1 MTTKCLEAL
10 RDGMAAIV
18 ATDTVYGLAA
28 LPGST
33 GYASIFE
40 LKKRPADQ
48 VLPWLVH
55 DVDVLDAL
63 ADDVPAYACRLAQMF
78 WPARSPSCCML
89 RRPHMS
95 WAVSRRTGRSHCAA
109 PMMPGCLPFST
120 SSEVRSLARLPM
132 CMASPRPHLLQMF
145 PPRCED
151 CLVVTLCPK
160 RAMTVA
166 RPRLWIARVLIRR
179 SCVKGRYPSK
189 SYSM

>member
-40 LKKRPADQ
+40 LKKRPPIRFFPGSCMMSTCLMRSRTTFPPMP
-48 VLPWLVH
+48 VVWPR
-55 DVDVLDAL
+55 
-63 ADDVPAYACRLAQMF
+63 CSG
-78 WPARSPSCCML
+78 PARSPSCCML